1 MYAPFWFVDM
11 PPHFSSIAPHLTCI
25 SDSALRTSR
34 CLSRVRQI
42 AVISPS
48 SFCTGRL
55 TRPTQSSSGD
65 GPPDSGLV
73 LTSCPTKVRLPN
85 GGFGTDVA
93 THHPQY
99 RKDRRRVRPQWRRSE
114 TDMPMFA
121 CRRWLPPSLPPVVG
135 SADIAQ
141 QDRVFTPVTM
151 LSDTADQGADPRA
164 ALDAVNRVA
173 PLQRPPLIA
182 PEGTF
187 GAYRFEATHDGQ
199 HRDAPTAR
207 ADLEESRYDSS
218 TGTAPV

>member
-1 MYAPFWFVDM
+1 
-11 PPHFSSIAPHLTCI
+11 
-25 SDSALRTSR
+25 
-34 CLSRVRQI
+34 
-42 AVISPS
+42 
-48 SFCTGRL
+48 
-55 TRPTQSSSGD
+55 
-65 GPPDSGLV
+65 
-73 LTSCPTKVRLPN
+73 
-85 GGFGTDVA
+85 
-93 THHPQY
+93 
-99 RKDRRRVRPQWRRSE
+99 
-114 TDMPMFA
+114 MPMFA

-187 GAYRFEATHDGQ
+187 GAHRFEATHDGQ
-199 HRDAPTAR
+199 HRDAPTVR

-218 TGTAPV
+218 TSTAPV